1 MTILDLWKTS
11 RSSFE
16 NKTIEQILS
25 FSGTGKLTDSSE
37 TSIELKHFLDHMPID
52 YLERYAHD
60 CLDQNFPNSGLVLQD
75 ITNQIGKRIG
85 FDVKYGLYQGRK
97 GSIGYDGLWKA
108 IDSHSIVVEV
118 KTTDAY
124 RINLDTIAKYR
135 KQLIA
140 QESITSEK
148 SSILIIVGRQDTG
161 DLEAQIRGSKHAW
174 DVRVISVYAL
184 IKLMKLK
191 EQLNTRQ
198 TFNQI
203 NELLKPLEYTRV
215 DNLIDIVFNAS
226 EDINSNDEN
235 TINKDSSE
243 DNLTKEN
250 RASYHDLCIARLEE
264 KYSTNFLKQGKSF
277 YIDNTNSQHF
287 VCIVSKEYPKKDSIR
302 YWYAIHPRHIEF
314 LNQSTASNI
323 AFGCGSEK
331 KIIIIP
337 TEIFINHIDEF
348 RITTKDNGNFYWHI
362 DIIEKD
368 KEYFLLLSNSK
379 NQVNVTKYFY

>member
-235 TINKDSSE
+235 TINKDSLE